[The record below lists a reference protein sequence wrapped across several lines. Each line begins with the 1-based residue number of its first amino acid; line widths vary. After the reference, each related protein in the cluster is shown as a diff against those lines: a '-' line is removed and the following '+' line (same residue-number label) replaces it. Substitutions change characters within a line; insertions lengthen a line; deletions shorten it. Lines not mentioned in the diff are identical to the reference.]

1 MRNPD
6 GSYYNVW
13 GDPLDADSSLS
24 PDEDAVRIMS
34 RIAADL
40 ERVVRR
46 HPTQWFNFYR
56 FWEEP
61 AHGAGGGLRSPSAQ
75 PEEASARV

>member
-1 MRNPD
+1 
-6 GSYYNVW
+6 
-13 GDPLDADSSLS
+13 
-24 PDEDAVRIMS
+24 MS
-34 RIAADL
+34 RVASDL

-56 FWEEP
+56 FWQEP
-61 AHGAGGGLRSPSAQ
+61 VTESGPHRSPSGQ